1 MVIINDYNIVFG
13 EKNRTNFVCAAS
25 LEPERPVSQ
34 IAVVFAAANL
44 STGI

>member
-13 EKNRTNFVCAAS
+13 EETRTNFVCAAS
-25 LEPERPVSQ
+25 LEPERPVWQ